1 MSNNDNN
8 KLRYAAETNPGVVRD
23 HNEDIFFADA
33 DMNLWFVADGMGGHQ
48 GGEVASE
55 IARSTISES
64 VKSGISLSDAI
75 QKTHREIIAAGEK
88 GAGFPGMGCTV
99 VALQV
104 DGQNYSVEWVGDSR
118 AYLWDGDHLR
128 RISRD
133 HSFVQQLIDQGQ
145 ISKKEA
151 IAHPKKNLVTQ
162 ALGVVDLESVVVD
175 RITGEFHRDDQI
187 LLCSDGLTDEVPD
200 DQIENILK
208 ESTSEQDAVENLL
221 EAALNHGGS
230 DNITIVYVS
239 APDDAR
245 IAEPVTEPKRSGNSN
260 SNSNSTFQDMAFY
273 MALGAIAAI
282 AVIFMLL

>member
-1 MSNNDNN
+1 MSSNDNY
-8 KLRYAAETNPGVVRD
+8 KLSYAAETDAGVVRD
-23 HNEDIFFADA
+23 RNEDIFFADA
-33 DMNLWFVADGMGGHQ
+33 DLNLWFVADGMGGHQ

-55 IARSTISES
+55 IARATISES
-64 VKSGISLSDAI
+64 VRSGESLSDAI
-75 QKTHREIIAAGEK
+75 QKTHQEIIASGERDV
-88 GAGFPGMGCTV
+88 GFPGMGCTV

-104 DGQNYSVEWVGDSR
+104 DGHNYAVEWVGDSR
-118 AYLWDGDHLR
+118 AYLWNGNHLK

-151 IAHPKKNLVTQ
+151 CSHPKKNLVTQ
-162 ALGVVDLESVVVD
+162 ALGVVDLETVVVD
-175 RITGEFHRDDQI
+175 RVEGQFHRDDRI

-200 DQIENILK
+200 DQIENILR
-208 ESTSEQDAVENLL
+208 ESTTEQDAVNNLL

-230 DNITIVYVS
+230 DNITIIYVS
-239 APDDAR
+239 APDDAD
-245 IAEPVTEPKRSGNSN
+245 IAEPVTDTKVAASKS
-260 SNSNSTFQDMAFY
+260 SFQDMAFY

>member
-1 MSNNDNN
+1 MSLNDKN
-8 KLRYAAETNPGVVRD
+8 KLSYAAETDPGVVRD
-23 HNEDIFFADA
+23 HNEDTFFADT
-33 DMNLWFVADGMGGHQ
+33 DLNLWLVADGMGGHQ

-55 IARSTISES
+55 IASNTISES
-64 VKSGISLSDAI
+64 VRAGESLSEAI
-75 QKTHREIIAAGEK
+75 QRSHQEIIAASEK
-88 GAGFPGMGCTV
+88 GVGFPGMGCTV

-104 DGQNYSVEWVGDSR
+104 DDQNYSVEWVGDSR
-118 AYLWDGDHLR
+118 AYLWNGNHLK

-151 IAHPKKNLVTQ
+151 CSHPKKNLVTQ
-162 ALGVVDLESVVVD
+162 ALGVADIDTVVVD
-175 RITGEFHRDDQI
+175 KVRGQFHRDDRI

-200 DQIENILK
+200 DQIENILR
-208 ESTSEQDAVENLL
+208 ESSSEEDAVNKLL
-221 EAALNHGGS
+221 EAAINHGGS

-239 APDDAR
+239 APHDAER
-245 IAEPVTEPKRSGNSN
+245 ARAESEPTKAKSKS
-260 SNSNSTFQDMAFY
+260 SFQDMAFY

>member
-1 MSNNDNN
+1 MSLNDNN
-8 KLRYAAETNPGVVRD
+8 KLSYAAETNPGVVRD
-23 HNEDIFFADA
+23 HNEDTFFADA
-33 DMNLWFVADGMGGHQ
+33 ELNLWLVADGMGGHQ

-55 IARSTISES
+55 IARTTISES
-64 VKSGISLSDAI
+64 VRSGEALSEAI
-75 QKTHREIIAAGEK
+75 QRSHQEIIAASEK
-88 GAGFPGMGCTV
+88 GVGFPGMGCTV

-118 AYLWDGDHLR
+118 AYLWNGNHLK

-151 IAHPKKNLVTQ
+151 CSHPKKNLVTQ
-162 ALGVVDLESVVVD
+162 ALGVADIETVVVD
-175 RITGEFHRDDQI
+175 KVSGQFHRDDRI

-200 DQIENILK
+200 DQIENILR
-208 ESTSEQDAVENLL
+208 ESTNEEDAVNKLL
-221 EAALNHGGS
+221 EAAINHGGS

-239 APDDAR
+239 APHDAER
-245 IAEPVTEPKRSGNSN
+245 ATAEAEPSKVKSKS
-260 SNSNSTFQDMAFY
+260 SFQDMAFY